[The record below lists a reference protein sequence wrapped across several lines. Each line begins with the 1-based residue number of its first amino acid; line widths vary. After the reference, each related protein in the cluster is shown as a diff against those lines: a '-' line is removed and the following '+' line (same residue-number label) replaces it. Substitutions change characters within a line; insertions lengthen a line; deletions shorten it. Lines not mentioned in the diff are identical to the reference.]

1 MFTIIKGIGLLI
13 FTLALFSL
21 FSLKMPKGQKA
32 MSGLADAAVAT
43 FLVEAIHTYISG
55 NLLHVNFL
63 GSVGGAS
70 GTMGGVAAVILVC
83 LNMEVS
89 PVYAVAAG
97 VAVSGYG
104 ILPGVIAGYLV
115 GFIAPIMEK
124 KLPEGLNVILGA
136 LVLAPL
142 ARIIALGV

>member
-1 MFTIIKGIGLLI
+1 
-13 FTLALFSL
+13 
-21 FSLKMPKGQKA
+21 

-104 ILPGVIAGYLV
+104 ILPGFIAGYLV
-115 GFIAPIMEK
+115 RSEEHTSE
-124 KLPEGLNVILGA
+124 LQSRQY
-136 LVLAPL
+136 LVCRLL
-142 ARIIALGV
+142 LENKYLIRS